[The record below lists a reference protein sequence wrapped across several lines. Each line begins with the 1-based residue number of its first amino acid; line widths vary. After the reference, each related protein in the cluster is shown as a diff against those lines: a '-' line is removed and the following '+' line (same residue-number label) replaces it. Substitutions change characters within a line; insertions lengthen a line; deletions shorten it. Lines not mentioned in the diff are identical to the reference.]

1 LFSAAINGL
10 IVLGCFVGI
19 VVIQNRNIDKSE
31 KKLSTEDY
39 KKLVKDEKTHLG
51 FLSHVPSM
59 GIDNIIADWGYLR
72 FIQYFGDV
80 PARDKTGY
88 GLLPKYYQLL
98 VDKDP
103 HFTDALSKLDVA
115 TSLFGGQPETSA
127 GFLGRA
133 LSKIPK
139 KFITSVPPYYLWRAK
154 GNNEL
159 LFAGDVDAAEESY
172 RHSIEWAKAYDD
184 DESRRM
190 IDINKSSLEFLA
202 NNPDSR
208 EARIG
213 AWVGIL
219 ANKPDKKTVERV
231 IKEIK
236 ALGAQVVV
244 EPNGNIKVSLPNN
257 L

>member
-1 LFSAAINGL
+1 LFSATINGL

-19 VVIQNRNIDKSE
+19 FVIQNRNIDKSE
-31 KKLSTEDY
+31 KKLSAEDY
-39 KKLVKDEKTHLG
+39 KKLVKDEKTHLI

-59 GIDNIIADWGYLR
+59 GLNNIIADWGYLR
-72 FIQYFGDV
+72 FIQYFGDI
-80 PARDKTGY
+80 PARDSTGY
-88 GLLPKYYQLL
+88 GLLPQYYRFL

-103 HFTDALSKLDVA
+103 RFTDALSKLDVA

-127 GFLGRA
+127 VFLGQA

-139 KFITSVPPYYLWRAK
+139 KFITSIPPYYLWRAK

-159 LFAGDVDAAEESY
+159 LFAGNVDAAEESY
-172 RHSIEWAKAYDD
+172 RHSIEWAQAYDD

-190 IDINKSSLEFLA
+190 IDINKNSLEFLA

-219 ANKPDKKTVERV
+219 ANRPDQKTVERV

-236 ALGAQVVV
+236 ILGAQVVV
-244 EPNGNIKVSLPNN
+244 EPNGNIKVSLPDN